1 MSTCKTS
8 IARAAAIVMLAWIAF
23 WEIYV
28 QAGRPELTIANF
40 VFGTMITVV
49 AGAILVGIWAL
60 AFERLVSRTDNLAL
74 LVFPIIFPFVV
85 LGMHHLGEILYQKGE
100 EVKTTL
106 KEKPQEEQ
114 FHLIS
119 YIRNLLN

>member
-1 MSTCKTS
+1 
-8 IARAAAIVMLAWIAF
+8 MLAWIAF

-28 QAGRPELTIANF
+28 QAGRPELTIVNF

-49 AGAILVGIWAL
+49 AGAILVGILAL
-60 AFERLVSRTDNLAL
+60 AFERLVSRMDNLAL
-74 LVFPIIFPFVV
+74 LVFPIIFPFAV

-100 EVKTTL
+100 GVKTAL

-119 YIRNLLN
+119 YVRNLLN

>member
-8 IARAAAIVMLAWIAF
+8 IARAVAIVMLAWIAF

-49 AGAILVGIWAL
+49 AGAILVGILVL
-60 AFERLVSRTDNLAL
+60 AFERLVSRMDNLAL
-74 LVFPIIFPFVV
+74 LVFPIIFWIFNRR
-85 LGMHHLGEILYQKGE
+85 KN
-100 EVKTTL
+100 EV
-106 KEKPQEEQ
+106 
-114 FHLIS
+114 I
-119 YIRNLLN
+119 N